1 VSQALVH
8 GYMKLSAI
16 LGQAGSGKSTAMRN
30 RAMQSGE
37 SIRLTATTGI
47 ASVNLGPSVTTLN
60 SLLGFFDEASLNFA
74 KKIGK
79 FRDRVREVAGQFETI
94 SVDEI
99 SMMTGTMLQ
108 SVVEGFQQ
116 VENQTGEEAPEL
128 LVMGDFCQ
136 LSPVN
141 GSFAFEA
148 PIWLKFETNLTKL
161 EGSYRQKDD
170 QPFYEALQ
178 AARRGDGI
186 NCLLGL
192 RQAGASYSTKVDENF
207 AGITIT
213 PLNASVDKINRER
226 FALIESTERVYTRI
240 PWGVEQ
246 SEWKAIPSRVILKDT
261 THVMILAN
269 LKDRESGD
277 LLFVNG
283 DTGTIASMQDTGVT
297 VTLARNGEDVFVPF
311 VTRRKHVA
319 DRVPLATWD
328 EKEQAWLV
336 SMLRYLPIRLAY
348 ATSIHKAQGLTLDR
362 VQLDART
369 KFAGEPGMMY
379 TALSR
384 CRNAKDLR
392 IVTANAGSFARRI
405 NTHPK
410 VRRWI

>member
-1 VSQALVH
+1 
-8 GYMKLSAI
+8 MKLSAI
-16 LGQAGSGKSTAMRN
+16 LGPAGSGKSTRIRE
-30 RAMQSGE
+30 RAMTSGE

-47 ASVNLGPSVTTLN
+47 ACVNLGPSVTTLN
-60 SLLGFFDEASLNFA
+60 SLLGFFDEASLNHA
-74 KKIGK
+74 KRIGK
-79 FRDRVREVAGQFETI
+79 FRERVTEVAGQFETI

-108 SVVEGFQQ
+108 SIVEGFQQ
-116 VENQTGEEAPEL
+116 VENITGEEAPEL

-141 GSFAFEA
+141 GSFAFESKV
-148 PIWLKFETNLTKL
+148 WETFEANLTKL
-161 EGSYRQKDD
+161 EGSYRQQDD
-170 QPFYEALQ
+170 PRFYEALQ

-192 RQAGASYSTKVDENF
+192 RQAGASYSAKVDENF
-207 AGITIT
+207 TGITIT

-226 FALIESTERVYTRI
+226 FALIDRTERSYTRVA
-240 PWGVEQ
+240 WGVAQ
-246 SEWKAIPSRVILKDT
+246 ADWKAIPGCVTLKDT
-261 THVMILAN
+261 TRVMILAN
-269 LKDRESGD
+269 LKDRESGE

-283 DTGTIASMQDTGVT
+283 DTGTIAGMEENGVR
-297 VTLARNGEDVFVPF
+297 VTLERNGEDVYVPF
-311 VTRRKHVA
+311 VTKRKHVA
-319 DRVPLATWD
+319 ERVPLSQWD
-328 EKEQAWLV
+328 DREQAWLV
-336 SMLRYLPIRLAY
+336 SSLRYLPIRMAY
-348 ATSIHKAQGLTLDR
+348 ATSIHKAQGLTLDK

-369 KFAGEPGMMY
+369 RFAGEPGMMY

-384 CRNAKDLR
+384 CRSAMDLR